1 MQGGCMDAIQ
11 YIKLCDSQFEMQKKD
26 ILYNHMFAKWRENR
40 TMKG

>member
-11 YIKLCDSQFEMQKKD
+11 YIKLCDSQFEMQKD